1 MVTQLI
7 FKDQYVTPEE
17 LIETLKL
24 HFDSLPCDQLYLPI
38 VAFTSCDKDK
48 NETVVYNGKKKEV
61 AEILSVSFK
70 QKSYDKCFTI
80 KTIKRDKS
88 KAN

>member
-17 LIETLKL
+17 LLETLKL
-24 HFDSLPCDQLYLPI
+24 HFDTLPCDQLYLPI

-48 NETVVYNGKKKEV
+48 NETVVYNGKNMKI
-61 AEILSVSFK
+61 AEILSVSPK
-70 QKSYDKCFTI
+70 QKTYDKCFSM